1 MLVYFDSCVFISWL
15 KNDKDSQSIIDIIH
29 NAELGKCQ
37 ILTSAIGVAEIWPN
51 SQYLPDRHEQYHNM
65 LLSRF
70 MVMPVDFITAKESV
84 KVVNALNALNKG
96 GSRRDIKTPDAI
108 HIATAIRKK
117 ADYLCT
123 FDEGIL
129 AYAQDINSLANNA
142 MKTIKPPLPMSQS
155 LLPLL

>member
-15 KNDKDSQSIIDIIH
+15 KNDEDSQSIIDIVH

-37 ILTSAIGVAEIWPN
+37 ILTSAIGVAEIWPD
-51 SQYLPDRHEQYHNM
+51 SQYLPDRHEQYQKM

-70 MVMPVDFITAKESV
+70 TVVAVDFIIAKESV
-84 KVVNALNALNKG
+84 EVANALSKVR
-96 GSRRDIKTPDAI
+96 GSRRKIKSPDAI

-155 LLPLL
+155 LLLLP